1 MRFVT
6 AARTGSFRFVQKPR
20 GVRPTAMVSV
30 IVVGLTLGMATLPV
44 PAAVAAVP
52 TPVRSAT
59 TAAATPVP
67 ARTTAVPQSVP
78 TVATAAPTRV
88 PTGVPAGPTAP
99 GLSPHES
106 AEASVSGFGA
116 RASTTTASVAGVGDC
131 LANGVSGGVHQ

>member
-1 MRFVT
+1 MRFLN
-6 AARTGSFRFVQKPR
+6 AARAGSFGFVQKPR
-20 GVRPTAMVSV
+20 GVRPTAMLSV

-52 TPVRSAT
+52 TPVRSA
-59 TAAATPVP
+59 V
-67 ARTTAVPQSVP
+67 TAVPTRVP
-78 TVATAAPTRV
+78 NAKTATPTRV